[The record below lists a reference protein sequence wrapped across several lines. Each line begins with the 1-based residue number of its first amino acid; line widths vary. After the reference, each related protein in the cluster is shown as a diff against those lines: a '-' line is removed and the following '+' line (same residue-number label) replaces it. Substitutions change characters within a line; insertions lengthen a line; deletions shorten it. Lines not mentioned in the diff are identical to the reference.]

1 MFGRYALMR
10 LSLKHEFILKDV
22 PSSGTRADS
31 KWIEELQWEK
41 AIGL

>member
-1 MFGRYALMR
+1 VFDRYVLVR

-22 PSSGTRADS
+22 PSSETRVDS